1 MMSQINNSSIEPARI
16 NNEEFFDL
24 HPQPYGIEKFNPLE
38 MLTIFIDQNNPE
50 TFLIEINF
58 YMWDKA
64 RRAANLWSYIL
75 EKSDVDVYHSKGRLF
90 FRRLLF

>member
-1 MMSQINNSSIEPARI
+1 MSQINNRSISPARI

-24 HPQPYGIEKFNPLE
+24 HPAPYGVEKFTIME
-38 MLTIFIDQNNPE
+38 KITIFIDQNNPE

-58 YMWDKA
+58 YMWHKA
-64 RRAANLWSYIL
+64 ERMAKLWAMIL
-75 EKSDVDVYHSKGRLF
+75 QNTDVDVYYSKGRLF